1 MSASSSASRLV
12 SHHTTT
18 VRRSRYFT
26 PRLPNPISS
35 CGYTIRVEGRKG
47 RAMSAKTDGEAAA
60 AAASPP
66 GPRKLKILMLHGYT
80 QSGPS
85 FHAKTRALEKALVK
99 AFPPPPPAPHK
110 PPPSSLRNYPGGIQ
124 LIYPTGPIR
133 LRPADIPGSDPSVL
147 QSSTTSTTSTA
158 NGQSDGRGEEGD
170 DGPDA
175 WGWWKKADTPD
186 GTYVGLER
194 GLEVVRQT
202 ISAAGG
208 VDGVIGFSQG
218 GAFAGLVASLLEPA
232 RSSSFPSAP
241 PPPSPSPSP
250 SPPLPTSATSPF
262 AYPAAWTA
270 LNHPPLKF
278 AVSYSGFYAQAEQYR
293 GFYEPKIAT
302 RFLHV
307 IGSLDSVVEEAW
319 AEGFVERCADAMR
332 VVHPGGHF
340 VPVGKEWVGV
350 LVGFLRDVLAR
361 DEEEGENGDA
371 DREKGGVEDMDV
383 PF

>member
-1 MSASSSASRLV
+1 MSS
-12 SHHTTT
+12 
-18 VRRSRYFT
+18 
-26 PRLPNPISS
+26 
-35 CGYTIRVEGRKG
+35 
-47 RAMSAKTDGEAAA
+47 KTDGEAAA
-60 AAASPP
+60 AAASRP

-110 PPPSSLRNYPGGIQ
+110 SPASSLRNYPGGIQ

-133 LRPADIPGSDPSVL
+133 LHPADIPGSDPSVL
-147 QSSTTSTTSTA
+147 QSSTTSTISTA
-158 NGQSDGRGEEGD
+158 NGQSDGRGEED
-170 DGPDA
+170 EDGPDA
-175 WGWWKKADTPD
+175 WGWWKKADAPD
-186 GTYVGLER
+186 ETYVGLER
-194 GLEVVRQT
+194 GLEVVRET
-202 ISAAGG
+202 ILAAGG

-232 RSSSFPSAP
+232 RSSSFPS
-241 PPPSPSPSP
+241 PS
-250 SPPLPTSATSPF
+250 PLPTSTTTPPF

-307 IGSLDSVVEEAW
+307 IGSLDSVVEEARS
-319 AEGFVERCADAMR
+319 EGFVERCADALR

-361 DEEEGENGDA
+361 DEQEDDGDA
-371 DREKGGVEDMDV
+371 CGEKGGVEDMDV